1 MLATQ
6 TLPTISHDQAT
17 GIPPI
22 VTPVTIIEDSCSHMD
37 RLEQGIRQMRDPDET
52 IYWDD
57 TDDMPV
63 AILLVGFK
71 MPEIKRYTGV
81 GCPRIHLKLYNIVM
95 RALGLDE
102 AQLLTLFPLSL
113 SDTTQRCSDTNVTH
127 RELEFLRQRLDES
140 VSSFISRWRE
150 KTTEMI
156 ERPTDRDQM
165 CMFLRSLQPSYGDV
179 YFASFQHQRPSYHP
193 YARSLQ
199 IPRSDFPPS
208 QHRHPQLVQQYPSMH
223 PYIATDLIDSGVVS
237 FSVSTPNTDLGPDM
251 TADSFPAYST
261 HAVPPPSGLYHHVL
275 DTQGTDIHKIL

>member
-113 SDTTQRCSDTNVTH
+113 SDTTQRWYASLESSH
-127 RELEFLRQRLDES
+127 RR
-140 VSSFISRWRE
+140 
-150 KTTEMI
+150 T
-156 ERPTDRDQM
+156 
-165 CMFLRSLQPSYGDV
+165 
-179 YFASFQHQRPSYHP
+179 
-193 YARSLQ
+193 
-199 IPRSDFPPS
+199 
-208 QHRHPQLVQQYPSMH
+208 
-223 PYIATDLIDSGVVS
+223 
-237 FSVSTPNTDLGPDM
+237 
-251 TADSFPAYST
+251 
-261 HAVPPPSGLYHHVL
+261 
-275 DTQGTDIHKIL
+275 